1 MIRILFIFQSF
12 RVNLWQLFSL
22 AETILESSILEHIL
36 FCLFYRAHLVIE
48 SINRISF
55 LKVWR
60 TLYKIIFAWRESV
73 SYGKLWW
80 LRLEAVR
87 SPGWCMF
94 IVCYFIFVEGR
105 GHLVYL
111 VIELIARVSCFVIFT
126 ITDLC
131 LQHYHLIIFR
141 LGCWNRC
148 WVYLSVAKVRAEWRS
163 LVPTTIPRTFTFEL
177 KLIVGSI

>member
-1 MIRILFIFQSF
+1 MIWILFIFQSF
-12 RVNLWQLFSL
+12 SVDLWQLFSL

-48 SINRISF
+48 SINLISF

-60 TLYKIIFAWRESV
+60 TLNKIIFAWRESV
-73 SYGKLWW
+73 SYAKLWW
-80 LRLEAVR
+80 LWLEAVR

-111 VIELIARVSCFVIFT
+111 VIELIARVSFFVIFT
-126 ITDLC
+126 ITDL
-131 LQHYHLIIFR
+131 
-141 LGCWNRC
+141 W
-148 WVYLSVAKVRAEWRS
+148 
-163 LVPTTIPRTFTFEL
+163 L
-177 KLIVGSI
+177 KLESYPPPPITNINWMWLVSVIHPIEAYGIAFPDQFRYAEYDSEAYQWNIA